1 MVCSSVSATSYASD
15 AQDDFEQCENT
26 VKNWASSSSQESENF
41 EDQQVLKDF
50 LFFLHVPRT
59 GGKNYFHCFLEQ
71 LYTESAKC
79 PASYDRIR
87 FNTRNPHCNLSVTHD
102 DYSLMSK
109 LPKDQTSVVTIIRNP
124 VDRVLSSYEFSV
136 EVAAR
141 FLFNNNLAYAT
152 KTMKQI
158 PSAEKFG
165 GSTLDIWPWKY
176 LVPWMTKDLFSR
188 KDVRMLKGES
198 GAVIGANNP
207 YNVEEMVMP
216 LHEFINDPIVLDLVH
231 NGATFQVAGLTNNSY
246 TDESHPVRRCVLKY
260 QILGEY
266 VLEVAKRRLDGML
279 YVGLTDKHQE
289 SASLFANVVVDQVL
303 SKLAIS
309 NAAANISEQN
319 YSSRQSVSLRERDR
333 RIRNSWEVTWA
344 ERIEAGNGNS
354 TTAKLVESYEMC
366 IKRLLTAQEQKREG
380 SMKFVR
386 PVNFTQE
393 ARREIPKRIVEV
405 ISSLNSLDMQ
415 LYEYAQQM
423 FEQQKQPW
431 PQRVMVRERVDG
443 MLNNVLYGASWKP
456 LPFALPFLIL
466 LLFIFMFV
474 NGRMMRR
481 SKSKI

>member
-1 MVCSSVSATSYASD
+1 MLDFSPRPAPFFSVRA
-15 AQDDFEQCENT
+15 
-26 VKNWASSSSQESENF
+26 K
-41 EDQQVLKDF
+41 EDQTRENPAAPDWPLVD
-50 LFFLHVPRT
+50 
-59 GGKNYFHCFLEQ
+59 GGGYVHGNGEDDSLSEGGRYHAAFGVCFLEQ

-79 PASYDRIR
+79 PSSYDRIR

-136 EVAAR
+136 E
-141 FLFNNNLAYAT
+141 
-152 KTMKQI
+152 
-158 PSAEKFG
+158 
-165 GSTLDIWPWKY
+165 
-176 LVPWMTKDLFSR
+176 

-198 GAVIGANNP
+198 GAVIGGNNP

-319 YSSRQSVSLRERDR
+319 YSSRQSISLRERDR
-333 RIRNSWEVTWA
+333 RIRNSLEATWA

-431 PQRVMVRERVDG
+431 PQRVMVRD
-443 MLNNVLYGASWKP
+443 Y
-456 LPFALPFLIL
+456 ALDH
-466 LLFIFMFV
+466 
-474 NGRMMRR
+474 
-481 SKSKI
+481 